1 MILLT
6 KNNKVSRFFVNY
18 GGIENSRKYIS
29 QHYGENTTLVARKVL
44 IMDDFSMRDLGED
57 ANNCVLTGI
66 TRILSYY
73 LNRSDEMVDSEIIYD
88 LVKENA
94 VRKGYR
100 RNKGLGFCRI
110 SSVMKRCAEIYGIA
124 SRKTRSVYCIRIF
137 KTIMKQIDMQNP
149 LLMNI
154 SFGYYRDHTVTIA
167 GYEIYEKK
175 GRFWGKKRYPIVL
188 VYDGWKKT
196 LMGIDYHKLR
206 VPVSVTRISD

>member
-6 KNNKVSRFFVNY
+6 KNNKVSRFFVDY

-29 QHYGENTTLVARKVL
+29 MNYGDNMILVARKVL
-44 IMDDFSMRDLGED
+44 LMDDFSMRDLGED

-73 LNRSDEMVDSEIIYD
+73 LNQNDEKVDQEIIYD

-94 VRKGYR
+94 VRKGYQW
-100 RNKGLGFCRI
+100 NKGLGFHRI

-124 SRKTRSVYCIRIF
+124 SRKTRSVYCVGIF
-137 KTIMKQIDMQNP
+137 KTIKKQIDMQNP
-149 LLMNI
+149 LLMNL
-154 SFGYYRDHTVTIA
+154 SFGYYRNHTVTIA

-175 GRFWGKKRYPIVL
+175 GRFWGKKHYPIVL
-188 VYDGWKKT
+188 VYDGWKRT

-206 VPVSVTRISD
+206 IPVSVTRISD